1 MRRVEFR
8 VFWRIEFRVFWRVE
22 FRVSWR
28 EEFRVLGGCSRVYFG
43 KFEG

>member
-1 MRRVEFR
+1 MGSEMCIRDRFR
-8 VFWRIEFRVFWRVE
+8 VFRRVE